1 MRSVVAKRSRI
12 VITRKERNWPDPERS
27 IRPRRPKR
35 SIMVTATQEKMKY
48 DVALQAVR
56 SRAMVFE
63 RPTEFIKTVGK

>member
-1 MRSVVAKRSRI
+1 M
-12 VITRKERNWPDPERS
+12 TRKERNWPDPESS

-35 SIMVTATQEKMKY
+35 SIMVTATQGKMKY

-63 RPTEFIKTVGK
+63 RPTEFIRTVGK